1 MVWRRLFAGNSC
13 LVDLNDNFAKLCSD
27 DLYIEPTP
35 VTISSEVEILVIS
48 ERQIW
53 NSLRALKRTA
63 AGPHPIPCWVWKEHA
78 WFGIS
83 QSPLSVC
90 YHRGS
95 ERLSPLFPKRMFL
108 SINMT
113 PVIARTLEKIA
124 YHCHARE
131 TIAESHLSTSLFV
144 YRKGGNCTDTFLS
157 IPHRIKIR

>member
-1 MVWRRLFAGNSC
+1 MVWRRLFGNSC

-35 VTISSEVEILVIS
+35 VTISSEMEILVIS
-48 ERQIW
+48 ERQVW
-53 NSLRALKRTA
+53 
-63 AGPHPIPCWVWKEHA
+63 IPCWVWKKHA

-113 PVIARTLEKIA
+113 PVIARALEKIV

-131 TIAESHLSTSLFV
+131 TIAESHLSTSQFV
-144 YRKGGNCTDTFLS
+144 YRKGGNCTDAFLS
-157 IPHRIKIR
+157 IQHRIKIR

>member
-1 MVWRRLFAGNSC
+1 MVWRRLFGNSC
-13 LVDLNDNFAKLCSD
+13 LVDLNHNFAKLCSD

-48 ERQIW
+48 ERQVW

-63 AGPHPIPCWVWKEHA
+63 AGPDPIPCWVWKEHA

-113 PVIARTLEKIA
+113 PVIARALGKIV
-124 YHCHARE
+124 YHCHALE
-131 TIAESHLSTSLFV
+131 TTAESHLSTSQFV
-144 YRKGGNCTDTFLS
+144 YRKGGNCTDAFLS
-157 IPHRIKIR
+157 IQHRIKIR